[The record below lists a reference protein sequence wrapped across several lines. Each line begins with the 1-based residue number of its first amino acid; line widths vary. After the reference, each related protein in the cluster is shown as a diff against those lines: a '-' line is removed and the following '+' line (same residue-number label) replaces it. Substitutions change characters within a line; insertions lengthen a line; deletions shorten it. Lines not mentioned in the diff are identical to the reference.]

1 MARSCVF
8 MHVFRMLSRLVVLN
22 VDVTDHRLPKRLLD
36 LNLRLSNNQLVRIL
50 LAWGGSELRILIV
63 KRERRLRD

>member
-22 VDVTDHRLPKRLLD
+22 VDVPDHRLPKRLLD